1 MFNRKKIKKK
11 DRMVCMMARVARP
24 SGFPGKFP
32 DFASFSRY
40 PGKLPDFES
49 FSGFF
54 RFLNIFYMMNFVSVV
69 HLYLKKFK

>member
-1 MFNRKKIKKK
+1 MKLHVLI
-11 DRMVCMMARVARP
+11 RVARP

-32 DFASFSRY
+32 DFFRLPDFSEIPR
-40 PGKLPDFES
+40 KLPDFES

-69 HLYLKKFK
+69 HLYFKKFK